1 MNVPDPLVRA
11 LLPVLIHK
19 LGNTTQLLT
28 GLNAMLH
35 IEGGEDLFASRVG
48 DLGHASGQ
56 VHELGFALAALGSAA
71 GAELLL
77 ARRDPRGVAVL
88 VELAGAA
95 LRRAGRRLAPVE
107 VPSLAPQALDGWQ
120 VPWAVASAVFAAGET
135 LAEGETLDWSCAS
148 VPGGWRVAL
157 PSSADL
163 DARLEQV
170 LPRLPGAQIE
180 REEALT
186 ALVLPP
192 DWLRASTTD

>member
-1 MNVPDPLVRA
+1 MQTPDPLVRA

-35 IEGGEDLFASRVG
+35 VEGGEELFESRVG

-56 VHELGFALAALGSAA
+56 VHELGFALAVLGSAA

-95 LRRAGRRLAPVE
+95 LRRTGRRLAAVA
-107 VPSLAPQALDGWQ
+107 VPRLAPDALDGWQ
-120 VPWAVASAVFAAGET
+120 VPWGVASAVLAAGET
-135 LAEGETLDWSCAS
+135 IDEGETLAWSCPAAA
-148 VPGGWRVAL
+148 GAWRVEL
-157 PSSADL
+157 PSSVALDL
-163 DARLEQV
+163 RLEQV
-170 LPRLPGAQIE
+170 LPRLPGAQAE
-180 REEALT
+180 REDERT
-186 ALVLPP
+186 ALVLPHA
-192 DWLRASTTD
+192 WLRATD